1 MQTLCKRPHLLV
13 PTSTL
18 PARRAAFRRSKLE
31 RRQRLICRRRGLPAK
46 RWPPIMLE
54 SWSKAIAEAFKARC
68 VSFLLLG
75 SVLVC
80 FPCAAQ
86 ISLSPKQASARKP
99 PEYTP
104 AYASQTVVV
113 RGQVAAGAYH
123 FLGYTQLAI
132 QDDGG
137 LLIDVPG
144 EDSRLDIFRP
154 GDRVEVSGTVLARAG
169 MPVIRPGTIR
179 LLEHVQPPAPL
190 NVPLKDLIGFRYLG
204 QLVQT
209 EGQVSEIGETTG
221 GPYIQMNGPEGYR
234 LFIPNR
240 PQHAWPSLTGYK
252 TGDKVRATGI
262 ASQYCPT
269 PPFNRRFELVVSEP
283 GQIVLIER
291 SSMLPPLMSGG
302 LLALVLVAFIV
313 WTRERRLRSQRERLR
328 TTYAL
333 AEEILGASSA
343 ETILLRIRDVLPNI
357 LGVTRVNLWLHN
369 RATRSLDAVVSGA
382 EDPVAIP
389 LASPPGGTQ
398 AGAAACFH
406 YRSLLMIPDT
416 SRSPFPVAAKEGSP
430 GPRSLLFVP
439 MMSQSEVTGVLELD
453 QDDRERDFT
462 PDEQA
467 LAQHLGNQIG
477 VAIRLLDQRSVQEQ
491 LFRTEKL
498 AAVGRLIS
506 GVVNEL
512 QAPLASIQEL
522 ASMAFE
528 KSLHSATERE
538 VSAILGEAGK
548 ARGIMARLVSFA
560 GAERGEAR
568 GIDIN
573 QLLHSLIEFRERHWK
588 ASGIRVNDLTSRE
601 PFVVLGSEGQL
612 EQVFLNL
619 LVHAEQALAESAEKT
634 IVIRTSVLAR
644 RLVVEI
650 GFTAPPEARKPEET
664 ASVLGVT
671 RSVIAGHGGEVRLIE
686 KPNFELRFEVEL
698 PAASRE
704 RTGTATP
711 SAAANAARASGRPMT
726 VLIIEPDEA
735 AQRQLLGVLAARGH
749 RVVPVDNSD
758 AGLDLSS
765 RMRFDVAL
773 CSVHAPGLN
782 WVELSERM
790 HSRVGGFVLLSDGFD
805 PELAADF
812 EGDGRFVVPKPIQE
826 EDVDR
831 VLAAID
837 ALPTVTLKNG
847 IPR

>member
-1 MQTLCKRPHLLV
+1 MGSCTEAEIGGHDLFSLAYAIGDAC
-13 PTSTL
+13 
-18 PARRAAFRRSKLE
+18 
-31 RRQRLICRRRGLPAK
+31 CRLPAK
-46 RWPPIMLE
+46 CWPPIILV
-54 SWSKAIAEAFKARC
+54 SWSKAIVQAFKARC
-68 VSFLLLG
+68 VPFLLLG
-75 SVLVC
+75 TALV
-80 FPCAAQ
+80 PLPSAAQ
-86 ISLSPKQASARKP
+86 ILLSPEQASARKP
-99 PEYTP
+99 PEYRP
-104 AYASQTVVV
+104 AYEGQTVMV
-113 RGQVAAGAYH
+113 RGQVALGAHH

-132 QDDGG
+132 QDNSGI
-137 LLIDVPG
+137 LIDVPG
-144 EDSRLDIFRP
+144 GDLQLDPYRP
-154 GDRVEVSGTVLARAG
+154 GDRVEVSGTLLARAG
-169 MPVIRPGTIR
+169 MPVIRPAAIR
-179 LLEHVQPPAPL
+179 VLEHAKPPTPL
-190 NVPLKDLIGFRYLG
+190 SVSLKDLIGFRYLG
-204 QLVQT
+204 RLVQT
-209 EGQVSEIGETTG
+209 EGRVSQIGETTG
-221 GPYIQMNGPEGYR
+221 GPYLQMDGPDGTFR
-234 LFIPNR
+234 LFIPYR
-240 PQHAWPSLTGYK
+240 PQDPWPGLNGYK

-269 PPFNRRFELVVSEP
+269 PPFNRWFELVVSEP
-283 GQIVLIER
+283 GQIVLTER
-291 SSMLPPLMSGG
+291 SSPAPPLVFGG
-302 LLALVLVAFIV
+302 LLALVLLIAVIV
-313 WTRERRLRSQRERLR
+313 WSRERRLRGQRERLR
-328 TTYAL
+328 AIYAL

-343 ETILLRIRDVLPNI
+343 ETILLRIREVLPKI
-357 LGVTRVNLWLHN
+357 LGVTRVRLWLHN
-369 RATRSLDAVVSGA
+369 RAARSLDAVVSGV

-398 AGAAACFH
+398 AGVAACFH

-416 SRSPFPVAAKEGSP
+416 GRSPFPVATQDGSP

-439 MMSQSEVTGVLELD
+439 MMSQSEVSGVLELD

-462 PDEQA
+462 PDEKA

-512 QAPLASIQEL
+512 QAPLASIQDL
-522 ASMAFE
+522 ASMALE
-528 KSLHSATERE
+528 KSLHSAAERD
-538 VSAILGEAGK
+538 VSAIVGEAGK
-548 ARGIMARLVSFA
+548 ARGIVARLVSFA
-560 GAERGEAR
+560 GMERGEAR

-573 QLLHSLIEFRERHWK
+573 DLLHNLIEFRERDWK
-588 ASGIRVNDLTSRE
+588 ASGIRINDLTSRD
-601 PFVVLGSEGQL
+601 PLLVLGSEGQL

-619 LVHAEQALAESAEKT
+619 LVHAEQALAESPEKT
-634 IVIRTSVLAR
+634 IVIRTSVLAK

-671 RSVIAGHGGEVRLIE
+671 RSIIAGHGGEVRLIE
-686 KPNFELRFEVEL
+686 KPDFELRFEVEL

-704 RTGTATP
+704 RTGMGAAQ
-711 SAAANAARASGRPMT
+711 AAANAPRDSGRRMT
-726 VLIIEPDEA
+726 ALIIEPDEA
-735 AQRQLLGVLAARGH
+735 AQRQLLALLAARGH
-749 RVVPVDNSD
+749 RVIPVDNSD
-758 AGLDLSS
+758 TGLDLSS

-831 VLAAID
+831 VLSAID
-837 ALPTVTLKNG
+837 ALAPVAVKNG
-847 IPR
+847 VAR